1 MRANALWDNFIV
13 HYGLP
18 EKIHLD
24 QGRNFKSEL
33 ITDLCRFMGTQ
44 KLQISPYHPQTKGQY
59 ERFSSN
65 LIGMLGTL
73 SHEHKSD

>member
-1 MRANALWDNFIV
+1 MTANSLWDNFIA

-18 EKIHLD
+18 EKILSH

-44 KLQISPYHPQTKGQY
+44 KLQPSLYHLQTNGQC
-59 ERFSSN
+59 ERFNST
-65 LIGMLGTL
+65 LIGMLGTVSL
-73 SHEHKSD
+73 E